1 MRKERKNI
9 MIMEKFTVSTN
20 EAMYAGTNIN
30 NVDCHEDTLST
41 NETRELPDNYS
52 IFSLYLQENTAGLFC
67 SYGDITTYVKETE
80 NICFLP
86 ENGVI
91 FFNISYKQGL
101 HILKCLGYEKVS
113 ASFSPFD
120 ACIDDDTS
128 TQAIY
133 YQEDWKRIQ

>member
-1 MRKERKNI
+1 M
-9 MIMEKFTVSTN
+9 KFS
-20 EAMYAGTNIN
+20 NIN
-30 NVDCHEDTLST
+30 T
-41 NETRELPDNYS
+41 NETMYTGTSINGADCYEDTPSIRGVYDFSDNHS

-67 SYGDITTYVKETE
+67 SYGDISTKVIE
-80 NICFLP
+80 P
-86 ENGVI
+86 EDVFFIPGGGVM
-91 FFNISYKQGL
+91 FFNISYKKGL

-113 ASFSPFD
+113 VSFSPFD